1 MYTVKYVTET
11 TGISIRTLHY
21 YDQIGL
27 LKPSLHG
34 ENGYRLYDEQAMERL
49 QQILFYKEFGVPLK
63 VIALILGETSG
74 RKISLLKE
82 QRRLLCEKQ
91 AQIARQINKMD
102 EILSAEIS

>member
-1 MYTVKYVTET
+1 MYTVKNVTEM

-27 LKPSLHG
+27 LKPTHLG
-34 ENGYRLYDEQAMERL
+34 ENGYRLYDEQAMDRL

-63 VIALILGETSG
+63 VIGLILGETSG
-74 RKISLLKE
+74 RKLSLLRE

-91 AQIARQINKMD
+91 AQLARQIKKMD
-102 EILSAEIS
+102 EVLARAE